1 MAEILKTV
9 QREFV
14 PLKRMNGQVIDILE
28 EIPFGGDQ
36 LTEERTA
43 NTQKAFLAGA
53 TVMKRLQGL
62 SPKFEYWHLK
72 KTLYQVTLL
81 ENFPNSFISFED
93 IYYGLDL

>member
-1 MAEILKTV
+1 MGLIFKSEQSTSGMAEILKEV

-14 PLKRMNGQVIDILE
+14 PLKKIDGQAVDVLSKIS
-28 EIPFGGDQ
+28 FGGDQ

-62 SPKFEYWHLK
+62 SPKFEDWHLK
-72 KTLYQVTLL
+72 KTLYQVSIL
-81 ENFPNSFISFED
+81 I
-93 IYYGLDL
+93 